1 MFYSQLE
8 EHAERGV
15 VETLVCMSLQK
26 GKYELEAPEYKFV
39 NYSKVVQSTDCSYFN
54 TLYIY

>member
-1 MFYSQLE
+1 M
-8 EHAERGV
+8 
-15 VETLVCMSLQK
+15 LVCMSLQK
-26 GKYELEAPEYKFV
+26 GKYELETPEYKFV